1 MFEISNIYS
10 NTRTVDEPSM
20 NTYINIY
27 MYRFKQNTCSLLK
40 CKGGATI

>member
-27 MYRFKQNTCSLLK
+27 ICTASNKIHVVLY
-40 CKGGATI
+40 

>member
-10 NTRTVDEPSM
+10 NTRTVDEPST
-20 NTYINIY
+20 NTYINICTALN
-27 MYRFKQNTCSLLK
+27 KIHVVLLK